1 MTDAIDHR
9 HVEVNGVRLHIA
21 EQGEGPLVL
30 LLHGFPECW
39 YSWRHQFGPLA
50 EAGYRVVAPDQR
62 GYARSDQPERIDA
75 YTMLHLTGDVVGLIH
90 ALGER
95 RAVVVGHDWGAPVAW
110 STALLRPDLVRGVA
124 GLSVPPTPRG
134 TLRPLSEMRA
144 KLGED
149 FYQLRFQEP
158 GVADAEYAADIAG
171 SFRRLLT
178 AASGDS
184 PTPMGVVAERG
195 ASLATMPE
203 PERLPGWLTEAD
215 IEVFTGEYARHGE
228 RAFTGGLNWYRNI
241 DRSWELMA
249 PFDSRV
255 IEVPALYVT
264 GDRDLVM
271 AFPGMDELL
280 PALPEVLPGLHRS
293 LILPGCGHWTQQERP
308 DEVNSALLD
317 FLESL
322 PEEP

>member
-1 MTDAIDHR
+1 MSDAVSHR
-9 HVEVNGVRLHIA
+9 YVEVNGVRLHIA

-39 YSWRHQFGPLA
+39 YSWRHQFEPLA
-50 EAGYRVVAPDQR
+50 AAGYRVVAPDQR

-95 RAVVVGHDWGAPVAW
+95 QAVVVGHDWGAPVAW

-144 KLGED
+144 KLGDD
-149 FYQLRFQEP
+149 FYQVHFQEP

-171 SFRRLLT
+171 TFRGLLT

-184 PTPMGVVAERG
+184 PTPMGVVAEG
-195 ASLATMPE
+195 GSATAAMPR

-215 IEVFTGEYARHGE
+215 IEVFVGEYARHGE

-241 DRSWELMA
+241 DRSWELLA
-249 PFDSRV
+249 AFDSRV
-255 IEVPALYVT
+255 IEVPALYMA

-280 PALPEVLPGLHRS
+280 PSLPEVLPGLHRS

-308 DEVNSALLD
+308 DEVNAALLD
-317 FLESL
+317 FLGSL
-322 PEEP
+322 PEES